1 MDREQKLI
9 REIQRNGSRSAADE
23 LIGAYYDEIYIFA
36 YRQTGSKEDAMDLTQ
51 EIFIA
56 VLRSIQTYDNRKAA
70 FRTWLYRIASNKIID
85 SRRKLRPEM
94 VPIEDDELM
103 DKEDYITNV
112 HDKVLLGQIE
122 RYVSALDPEIQAVFR
137 LHLYGEKPFPE
148 IAAIQG
154 QPEATVKARYYRL
167 MNILRKEFCR
177 DDKA

>member
-1 MDREQKLI
+1 MEREHKLI

-56 VLRSIQTYDNRKAA
+56 ILRSLQSYDNRKAA

-85 SRRKLRPEM
+85 SRRKVRPEM
-94 VPIEDDELM
+94 TPIEDEGLADE
-103 DKEDYITNV
+103 EDYV
-112 HDKVLLGQIE
+112 SDVCDKVLLEQIE
-122 RYVSALDPEIQAVFR
+122 RYVSGLDPEIQTVFR
-137 LHLYGEKPFPE
+137 LHLYGEKSFPE

-154 QPEATVKARYYRL
+154 QPEAAVKARYYRL
-167 MNILRKEFCR
+167 MHRLRKEFCKH
-177 DDKA
+177 DEA